1 MTQLSTEINS
11 KTVKQLQSF
20 CRGEMSAV
28 ESYTSA
34 LLSDVVKPFAPTLR
48 ACRQSHRERVRILT
62 RAIANLNGKVPET
75 SGAWGALTEAIEGT
89 AAALG
94 AGQAIAT
101 LQEGEEHGLRDY
113 LADLDNLSTDAR
125 TMIERQV
132 MPAQRETTRLVTQL
146 RDSLH

>member
-75 SGAWGALTEAIEGT
+75 SGAWGTLTEAIEGT

-94 AGQAIAT
+94 SGQAIAI
-101 LQEGEEHGLRDY
+101 LEEGEEHNAEVLKQWASRATSFSLGDGETRTV
-113 LADLDNLSTDAR
+113 DL
-125 TMIERQV
+125 
-132 MPAQRETTRLVTQL
+132 
-146 RDSLH
+146 

>member
-1 MTQLSTEINS
+1 MTQLSTEINQ

-62 RAIANLNGKVPET
+62 RAIANLDGKVPET
-75 SGAWGALTEAIEGT
+75 SGVWGTLTEAIEGT

-94 AGQAIAT
+94 TSQA
-101 LQEGEEHGLRDY
+101 LQALKEGEEHGLRDY
-113 LADLDNLSTDAR
+113 LADLEKLSPDAR
-125 TMIERQV
+125 SLIERRV
-132 MPAQRETTRLVTQL
+132 LPAQRETTRVITQL
-146 RDSLH
+146 QQSLQ